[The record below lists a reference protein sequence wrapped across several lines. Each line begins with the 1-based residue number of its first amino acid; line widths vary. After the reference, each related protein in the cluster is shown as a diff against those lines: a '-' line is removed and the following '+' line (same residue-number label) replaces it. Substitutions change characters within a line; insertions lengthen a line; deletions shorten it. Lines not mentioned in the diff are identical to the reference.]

1 MHQVKEETT
10 TKKRKFHIDNS
21 NGLCDHCNYYQ
32 QVKIEKLAEFKP
44 NNEVSSNSF
53 MNIYKIYLRPHLVRV
68 LIWFIVI
75 SVKKLSF
82 SF

>member
-44 NNEVSSNSF
+44 NNEVSSNFF
-53 MNIYKIYLRPHLVRV
+53 MNIYKIYLRPHKSKSSHLVY
-68 LIWFIVI
+68 
-75 SVKKLSF
+75 SYF
-82 SF
+82 S